1 MQNYKVSVFRQQN
14 VLSKNFRVFGSIDEP
29 LFLAKD
35 VAEWIEHTDLS
46 RMMDLV
52 DDVEKLKR
60 TLYVSGQN
68 REFWFLTEDG
78 LYEIL
83 MQSRK
88 PIAKAFKKEVKKIL
102 RDIRMYGTYSV
113 PRTYAEALQLAVDQ
127 QQMIEQQNQLI
138 GELKPRVDYLDR
150 ILKSKSLVTITQIA
164 KDYGMSGSAMNR
176 LLHELGIQFKQSDQ
190 WLLYQKYHDKG
201 YTFSETFTIE
211 DVPGLSKVVMQT
223 KWTQKGRVFLYNLL
237 KSNGYQPTIERSQND
252 AR

>member
-1 MQNYKVSVFRQQN
+1 MQNSQVTVFKQQN

-52 DDVEKLKR
+52 DDEEKLKR

-68 REFWFLTEDG
+68 REFWFLSEDG

-102 RDIRMYGTYSV
+102 RDIRLYGSYSV
-113 PRTYAEALQLAVDQ
+113 PRTYVEALQLAVEQ
-127 QQMIEQQNQLI
+127 QRMIEQQNQLI

-237 KSNGYQPTIERSQND
+237 KSNGYQPTIERS
-252 AR
+252 

>member
-1 MQNYKVSVFRQQN
+1 MSQLAVFKQQI
-14 VLSKNFRVFGSIDEP
+14 VLSKDFRVFGSINEP

-35 VAEWIEHTDLS
+35 VAEWIEHSDVSTMIRS
-46 RMMDLV
+46 V
-52 DDVEKLKR
+52 EDDEKVTNIVC
-60 TLYVSGQN
+60 TLGGNQ
-68 REFWFLTEDG
+68 EAWFLTEDG
-78 LYEIL
+78 LYEVL

-102 RDIRMYGTYSV
+102 RDIRLYGSYTV

-127 QQMIEQQNQLI
+127 QRKIEQQNQLI

-176 LLHELGIQFKQSDQ
+176 LLHDMCIQFKQSDQ

-211 DVPGLSKVVMQT
+211 DVPGISKVVMQT

-237 KSNGYQPTIERSQND
+237 KSNGYLPTIERSHSNE
-252 AR
+252 

>member
-1 MQNYKVSVFRQQN
+1 MSQIAVFKQQRL
-14 VLSKNFRVFGSIDEP
+14 LSKDFRVFGSIEDP
-29 LFLAKD
+29 LFLARD
-35 VAEWIEHTDLS
+35 VAEWIEHSDVSTMI
-46 RMMDLV
+46 RTV
-52 DDVEKLKR
+52 DDDEKV
-60 TLYVSGQN
+60 TNIVCTPGGNQ
-68 REFWFLTEDG
+68 EAWFLTEDG
-78 LYEIL
+78 LYEVL

-88 PIAKAFKKEVKKIL
+88 PIAKAFKKEVKRIL
-102 RDIRMYGTYSV
+102 RDIRLYGSYSI

-127 QQMIEQQNQLI
+127 QRKIEQQNQLI

-211 DVPGLSKVVMQT
+211 DVPGSSKVVMQT

-237 KSNGYQPTIERSQND
+237 KSNGYLPTIERSHINE
-252 AR
+252 